1 MQYAFLLPFHKSV
14 IIKLKRNLLLQLFL
28 LLQELH
34 LRSHLHQRRL
44 PQANQ
49 SRKLANATVSVSHLY
64 AVRILSRKYTTSAR
78 RKVSLSVTSWSCF
91 FNVAS
96 LNTKRRMA
104 LPSLK
109 GRNLLRLC
117 CKMPIEFAGC
127 FFISDMY

>member
-1 MQYAFLLPFHKSV
+1 MRYAFLLPFHKSV

-78 RKVSLSVTSWSCF
+78 RKVSPSCDIMEPF
-91 FNVAS
+91 LQRGIDDYERLHGPVKPKRKKGVDS
-96 LNTKRRMA
+96 ILN
-104 LPSLK
+104 
-109 GRNLLRLC
+109 
-117 CKMPIEFAGC
+117 
-127 FFISDMY
+127 